1 MLRHEM
7 NFQDTIK
14 IARIKAFPIR
24 ASGTYS
30 PKMALGT
37 MPTRPALL
45 VKIEDSSGCYG
56 WGEIWAN
63 FPPRANTHKANI
75 IEDVIETHLRGF
87 SFSEPHEV
95 QEVLRKTLSLYF
107 LHIGQ
112 SQVFEHIL
120 AGIDTALWDI
130 ALRHEGVSFAQFMGL
145 QSTKARSYA
154 SSINAEDLEQLI
166 PFHTELGQTYFKLKI
181 GFAEHGNAKIVENA
195 AKLIPAGS
203 RIMVDSNQTWTLEQ
217 AKVALRDIE
226 AYEPYFAEEA
236 LRSDSP
242 HSDWEELVASTDI
255 PLAAGENIYGI
266 EDFLALTR
274 AGIKVLQPDVAKWG
288 GVSGALDL
296 AKNMPED
303 VLIWP
308 HFMGTAVGQVA
319 ALSVSAA
326 IGKSSYCEVDV
337 NENLLRSELC
347 GDVINIEDGRV
358 ELPSVPG
365 LVHPPSLNRLTDFTD
380 WM

>member
-1 MLRHEM
+1 
-7 NFQDTIK
+7 
-14 IARIKAFPIR
+14 
-24 ASGTYS
+24 
-30 PKMALGT
+30 MALGT

-45 VKIEDSSGCYG
+45 VRIEDSSDCYG

-87 SFSEPHEV
+87 YFSEPHEV
-95 QEVLRKTLSLYF
+95 QEALRKTLSLYF

-112 SQVFEHIL
+112 SHVFEHIL
-120 AGIDTALWDI
+120 AGIDMALWDL
-130 ALRHEGVSFAQFMGL
+130 ALRHKGVSFAQFMEL
-145 QSTKARSYA
+145 PSTSARTYA
-154 SSINAEDLEQLI
+154 SSINTEDLERLI
-166 PFHTELGQTYFKLKI
+166 PLHTVLGHKYFKLKI
-181 GFAEHGNAKIVENA
+181 GFAEHGNTKIVANA
-195 AKLIPAGS
+195 ANLIPAGS

-217 AKVALRDIE
+217 AKASLRNIE
-226 AYEPYFAEEA
+226 VYRPYFAEEA

-242 HSDWEELVASTDI
+242 HSDWEELAASTDI
-255 PLAAGENIYGI
+255 PLAAGENVYGI
-266 EDFLALTR
+266 EDFLAMTR
-274 AGIKVLQPDVAKWG
+274 SGLKVLQPDVAKWG
-288 GVSGALDL
+288 GVTGALDL
-296 AKNMPED
+296 AKTTPED

-326 IGKSSYCEVDV
+326 LGKSSYCEVDV

-347 GDVINIEDGRV
+347 GDVINIADGRV
-358 ELPSVPG
+358 ALPLVPG
-365 LVHPPSLNRLTDFTD
+365 LVHPPSLGKLTVFAD